1 MRAALLTLTV
11 IASQLTTPVATRV
24 PELNVEKLCK
34 SRSADDKIMRE
45 PESQSVADCVRE
57 EADAKQELTK
67 IWAETD
73 SLIRARCD
81 AEAVVLGTQSYLDL
95 LACLQLANDIKS
107 FTKGTGQDRLR
118 K

>member
-34 SRSADDKIMRE
+34 LRSEDDKIMRE
-45 PESQSVADCVRE
+45 PKPQSVADCVRE
-57 EADAKQELTK
+57 EADVKQELTK

-73 SLIRARCD
+73 SSIRARCEG
-81 AEAVVLGTQSYLDL
+81 EAVMLGTRSYLDL
-95 LACLQLANDIKS
+95 LACLQLAKDIRA